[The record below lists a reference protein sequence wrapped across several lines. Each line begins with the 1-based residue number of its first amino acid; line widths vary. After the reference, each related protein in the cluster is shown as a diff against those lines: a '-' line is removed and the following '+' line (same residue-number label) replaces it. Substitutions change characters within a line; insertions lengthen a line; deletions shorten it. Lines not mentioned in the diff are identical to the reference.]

1 LELDGTGGYQ
11 HIGAQ
16 SQGVGAEVFELARLV
31 ATEGQRGEVVALDPE
46 ITTQVTR
53 QPRQVFQGRGGG
65 DQFKAREAGKG
76 VGEHRA
82 SF

>member
-1 LELDGTGGYQ
+1 MGFGLDGTGGYQ

-16 SQGVGAEVFELARLV
+16 SRGVGTEVFELARLV
-31 ATEGQRGEVVALDPE
+31 ATEGQRVRSSRLIQISRP
-46 ITTQVTR
+46 VTR
-53 QPRQVFQGRGGG
+53 QPRQVFRAWGG
-65 DQFKAREAGKG
+65 DQFKAREAGEG